1 MIAFFHHFMYDFR
14 IGLREKSLLLMNYLF
29 PLGFYVL
36 MGLLMTGINPTFAP
50 TMTPAMILVAIMAG
64 TLLGLPYPVVESRE
78 AGIFRSFKINGVPAL
93 SIVTIPI
100 LSSCVHITLVSII
113 ITLTAGPF
121 FKAGVPVNWG
131 YFLLILLLTALTFA
145 SLGILIGVVSP
156 NSRLIVLFSQAIF
169 LPSMILGGLMIPSD
183 MLPPALYRISLLLP
197 TTYAMNAWKGLAFGM
212 QSTFDP
218 LWGVLILLA
227 SGIIAFTL
235 SIYLFTWDSKNKSRG
250 HNPLLALLSLLPFVI
265 GAIFLSAL

>member
-14 IGLREKSLLLMNYLF
+14 IGLREKSLLMMNYLF

-36 MGLLMTGINPTFAP
+36 MGLLMTGLNPTFAP
-50 TMTPAMILVAIMAG
+50 TMTPAMILVAVMAC

-93 SIVTIPI
+93 SIVSVPI
-100 LSSCVHITLVSII
+100 LSSLVHIILVSII
-113 ITLTAGPF
+113 ITFTAGPL

-131 YFLLILLLTALTFA
+131 YFLLILILTALTFA
-145 SLGILIGVVSP
+145 SLGMLIGVVSP

-169 LPSMILGGLMIPSD
+169 LPSMILGGLMIPSE
-183 MLPPALYRISLLLP
+183 MLPPALYRVSLLLP

-212 QSTFDP
+212 EATFDP
-218 LWGVLILLA
+218 RWAVLILLA
-227 SGIIAFTL
+227 SGLIAFAMA
-235 SIYLFTWDSKNKSRG
+235 IYLFTWDSKNKAPGR
-250 HNPLLALLSLLPFVI
+250 NPLLAIACLLPFVL
-265 GAIFLSAL
+265 GAIFLAS